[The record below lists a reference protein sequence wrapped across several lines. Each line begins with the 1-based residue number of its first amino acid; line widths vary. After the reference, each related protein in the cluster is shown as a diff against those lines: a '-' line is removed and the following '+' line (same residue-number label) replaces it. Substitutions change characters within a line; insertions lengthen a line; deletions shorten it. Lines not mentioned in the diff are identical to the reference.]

1 MRKGRTELDR
11 EGMLVYIPKGGKS
24 SKVLKVTSPILKVS
38 LVFYF
43 MMAIIICLSLSL
55 IYFINQNKQVN
66 AQMEEVMADYNN
78 EMIALSTYV
87 GKQAQVLDSKLNEI
101 ALLETAQEDL
111 NIQIK
116 DLSSQLKLIAE
127 KYTNSISLASAS
139 VTANNVT
146 KFAQDTAAVA
156 SALQI
161 LLETNENTQ
170 SELVDF
176 SDAANVLCD
185 YLDSIPTLWPTK
197 ATYIA
202 SAFGMRNHPILNQY
216 KLHTGIDIGGAW
228 GDEIY
233 AAASGKVLSVNY
245 EQSGYGYWL
254 RIKHSESITTLYAHC
269 SKILVKTGDEV
280 EKGQLIAYVGKTGL
294 ATGPHLHFE
303 IRVNEIPI
311 NPTLFVTT
319 GK

>member
-1 MRKGRTELDR
+1 MRKGRTDLDR

-24 SKVLKVTSPILKVS
+24 SRVLKVTSPILKVS
-38 LVFYF
+38 LLFYF
-43 MMAIIICLSLSL
+43 LMAIIVCLSLSL
-55 IYFINQNKQVN
+55 MYFINQNKQVN
-66 AQMEEVMADYNN
+66 AQMNEVMSDYNN

-87 GKQAQVLDSKLNEI
+87 GNQAQLLDNKLNEI
-101 ALLETAQEDL
+101 ATLETAQEDL

-116 DLSSQLKLIAE
+116 DLSLQLKNIAQT
-127 KYTNSISLASAS
+127 YTDSISLASAS

-146 KFAQDTAAVA
+146 KFAQDTAAIA

-176 SDAANVLCD
+176 SDAADVLCE

-216 KLHTGIDIGGAW
+216 KQHTGIDIGGAW

-233 AAASGKVLSVNY
+233 AAASGTVLSVNY

-254 RIKHSESITTLYAHC
+254 TIKHSESITTLYAHC
-269 SKILVKTGDEV
+269 SKILVRTGDKV
-280 EKGQLIAYVGKTGL
+280 VKGQLIAYVGKTGL

-303 IRVNEIPI
+303 IRVNDIPI
-311 NPTLFVTT
+311 NPELFVTA
-319 GK
+319 KK

>member
-24 SKVLKVTSPILKVS
+24 SKVLKVTSPILKMS
-38 LVFYF
+38 LIFYF
-43 MMAIIICLSLSL
+43 LIAIIVCLSFSL

-66 AQMEEVMADYNN
+66 AQMEEIMADYNS

-87 GKQAQVLDSKLNEI
+87 GKQAQVLDNKLNEI
-101 ALLETAQEDL
+101 ATLETAQEDL

-116 DLSSQLKLIAE
+116 DLSAQLKIIAE

-146 KFAQDTAAVA
+146 KFAEDTAAVA
-156 SALQI
+156 AALEI
-161 LLETNENTQ
+161 LLTTNENTK

-216 KLHTGIDIGGAW
+216 KQHTGIDIGGAW

-233 AAASGKVLSVNY
+233 ASASGAVLSVNY

-269 SKILVKTGDEV
+269 SKILVKAGDKV

-303 IRVNEIPI
+303 IRVNDVPI
-311 NPTLFVTT
+311 NPTLFVTA

>member
-1 MRKGRTELDR
+1 MRKGRTDLDR

-38 LVFYF
+38 LLFYF
-43 MMAIIICLSLSL
+43 MMAIIVCLSLSL
-55 IYFINQNKQVN
+55 MYFINQNKQVN
-66 AQMEEVMADYNN
+66 AQMEEVMADYNS

-87 GKQAQVLDSKLNEI
+87 GNQAQMLDNKLNEI
-101 ALLETAQEDL
+101 ATLETVQEDL

-116 DLSSQLKLIAE
+116 DLSLQLKDIAQ
-127 KYTNSISLASAS
+127 KYTDSISLASAS

-146 KFAQDTAAVA
+146 KFAQDTAAIA
-156 SALQI
+156 SALQL
-161 LLETNENTQ
+161 LLETNQGTQ

-176 SDAANVLCD
+176 SDAANVLSE

-197 ATYIA
+197 STYIA

-216 KLHTGIDIGGAW
+216 KQHTGIDIGGAW

-233 AAASGKVLSVNY
+233 ASASGTVLSVNY

-254 RIKHSESITTLYAHC
+254 RVKHSESIITYYAHC
-269 SKILVKTGDEV
+269 SKIIVKAGDKV

-303 IRVNEIPI
+303 IRVNDIPI
-311 NPTLFVTT
+311 NPELFITAD
-319 GK
+319 K